1 MRSNKQEYRE
11 SIMPKPA
18 VLHMISPEKHVSPF
32 DVNMAA
38 DAGFEVIATYGE
50 VELSQVTDLVQDMI
64 FSRSPKDAKRTALFI
79 GGRDAGLALDM
90 LAKAKKALMPPFAI
104 SLFADPS
111 GSFTTAAA
119 MMALI
124 EKQLREE
131 GGLKGRKVAVFGAG
145 GTVGVAA
152 AVLAAKAEAE
162 VTIASHRG
170 RAAAEQRAA
179 ELKQRFGIDLAA
191 DDGSS
196 AGAKAAT
203 VGDAEIVISAGPP
216 GVQILGRNE
225 LTQARALRIAADV
238 NAVPPAGIEGLGIS
252 DMAKPL
258 SGTGAVGFGPLAIGN
273 IKFKTQHQLLQMMLE
288 ADEPLVLEFQEAYRI
303 ARAIAG

>member
-1 MRSNKQEYRE
+1 MA
-11 SIMPKPA
+11 KPA

-38 DAGFEVIATYGE
+38 DAGFEVIATYGS
-50 VELSQVTDLVQDMI
+50 VELKEVTGLVQDMI

-124 EKQLREE
+124 EKHLREE
-131 GGLKGRKVAVFGAG
+131 GGLAGRKVAVFGAG

-152 AVLAAKAEAE
+152 AVLAAKADAK

-170 RAAAEQRAA
+170 RLAAEQRAA
-179 ELKQRFGIDLAA
+179 ELQQRFGADLAA
-191 DDGSS
+191 EDGSS
-196 AGAKAAT
+196 AEAKAAAIR
-203 VGDAEIVISAGPP
+203 DAEIVIAAGPP
-216 GVQILGRNE
+216 GVQILGRSE
-225 LTQARALRIAADV
+225 LGEAKTLKMAADV

-258 SGTGAVGFGPLAIGN
+258 GGTRAVGFGPLAIGN

-288 ADEPLVLEFQEAYRI
+288 ADEPLVLDFQEAYRI
-303 ARAIAG
+303 ARVLCC

>member
-1 MRSNKQEYRE
+1 MAKR
-11 SIMPKPA
+11 A

-50 VELSQVTDLVQDMI
+50 VELAQVTGLVQDMI
-64 FSRSPKDAKRTALFI
+64 FSRAPKDAKRTALFI

-90 LAKAKKALMPPFAI
+90 LAKARKALMPPFAI

-131 GGLKGRKVAVFGAG
+131 GGLAGRKVAVFGAG

-152 AVLAAKAEAE
+152 AVLAANAGAE

-170 RAAAEQRAA
+170 RSAAEQRAA
-179 ELKQRFGIDLAA
+179 ELKQRFGAELAA

-196 AGAKAAT
+196 AAAKAAT
-203 VGDAEIVISAGPP
+203 IGAAEIVISAGPP

-225 LTQARALRIAADV
+225 LSQARALRIAADV
-238 NAVPPAGIEGLGIS
+238 NAVPPAGIEGLGLS

-258 SGTGAVGFGPLAIGN
+258 AGTGAVGFGPLAIGN

-288 ADEPLVLEFQEAYRI
+288 ADDPLVLEFQEAYRI
-303 ARAIAG
+303 ARTIAG

>member
-1 MRSNKQEYRE
+1 MAR
-11 SIMPKPA
+11 PA
-18 VLHMISPEKHVSPF
+18 ILHMISPQKHVSPF

-50 VELSQVTDLVQDMI
+50 VGVGDVAGLVQDMI
-64 FSRSPKDAKRTALFI
+64 FSRAPKDARRTALFI

-90 LAKAKKALMPPFAI
+90 LTAAKKAMMPPFAI
-104 SLFADPS
+104 SVFADPS
-111 GSFTTAAA
+111 GSFTTAGAT
-119 MMALI
+119 MALI
-124 EKQLREE
+124 EKHLREE
-131 GGLKGRKVAVFGAG
+131 GGLRRRKVAVFGAG

-170 RAAAEQRAA
+170 RLAAEQRAG
-179 ELKQRFGIDLAA
+179 ELKQRFGTDIAA

-196 AGAKAAT
+196 PAAKAAM
-203 VGDAEIVISAGPP
+203 VRDAEIVVSAGPP
-216 GVQILGRNE
+216 GVQVLGRNE
-225 LTQARALRIAADV
+225 LSEAKALKVAADV
-238 NAVPPAGIEGLGIS
+238 NAVPPAGIEGLGVS

-258 SGTGAVGFGPLAIGN
+258 AGTRGVGFGPLAIGN
-273 IKFKTQHQLLQMMLE
+273 VKFKTQRQLLQMMLE
-288 ADEPLVLEFQEAYRI
+288 CDEPLVLDFQEAYRI

>member
-1 MRSNKQEYRE
+1 MA
-11 SIMPKPA
+11 KPP

-38 DAGFEVIATYGE
+38 DAGFEVIATYGGVDLKE
-50 VELSQVTDLVQDMI
+50 VTGLVQDMI
-64 FSRSPKDAKRTALFI
+64 FSRAPKDGKRTALFI

-124 EKQLREE
+124 EKHLREA
-131 GGLKGRKVAVFGAG
+131 GGLRGRKVTVFGAG

-152 AVLAAKAEAE
+152 AVLAAKGGAE

-170 RAAAEQRAA
+170 RHAAEQRAA
-179 ELKQRFGIDLAA
+179 ELKQRFGTDIAA
-191 DDGSS
+191 DDGSG
-196 AGAKAAT
+196 ADAKAAA
-203 VGDAEIVISAGPP
+203 VKQAEIVIAAGPP

-225 LTQARALRIAADV
+225 LGQAKALKVVADV

-258 SGTGAVGFGPLAIGN
+258 GGTGAVGFGPLAIGN

-303 ARAIAG
+303 ARVLCC

>member
-1 MRSNKQEYRE
+1 MA
-11 SIMPKPA
+11 KPA

-38 DAGFEVIATYGE
+38 DAGFEVIATYGG
-50 VELSQVTDLVQDMI
+50 VELKEVTGLVQDMI
-64 FSRSPKDAKRTALFI
+64 FSRSPKDGKRTALFI

-111 GSFTTAAA
+111 GSFTTAAS

-124 EKQLREE
+124 EKHLREE
-131 GGLKGRKVAVFGAG
+131 GGLRRRRVAVFGAG

-152 AVLAAKAEAE
+152 AVLAAKAGAE

-170 RAAAEQRAA
+170 RHAAEQRAA
-179 ELKQRFGIDLAA
+179 ELKQRFGTEIAA

-196 AGAKAAT
+196 PEAKAAT
-203 VGDAEIVISAGPP
+203 VRDAEIVVSAGPA
-216 GVQILGRNE
+216 GVQVLGRNE
-225 LTQARALRIAADV
+225 LGEAKALKVAADV
-238 NAVPPAGIEGLGIS
+238 NAVPPGGIEGLGLS

-258 SGTGAVGFGPLAIGN
+258 GGTGAVGFGPLAIGN

-303 ARAIAG
+303 ARVICC

>member
-1 MRSNKQEYRE
+1 MA
-11 SIMPKPA
+11 KPP

-38 DAGFEVIATYGE
+38 DAGFEVIAAYGGVDLKE
-50 VELSQVTDLVQDMI
+50 VTGLVQDMI
-64 FSRSPKDAKRTALFI
+64 FSRAPKDGKRTALFI

-124 EKQLREE
+124 EKHLREA
-131 GGLKGRKVAVFGAG
+131 GGLRGRKVTVFGAG
-145 GTVGVAA
+145 GTVGVAEAA
-152 AVLAAKAEAE
+152 AV
-162 VTIASHRG
+162 
-170 RAAAEQRAA
+170 
-179 ELKQRFGIDLAA
+179 KQ
-191 DDGSS
+191 
-196 AGAKAAT
+196 
-203 VGDAEIVISAGPP
+203 AEIVIAAGPP

-225 LTQARALRIAADV
+225 LAQAKALKVVADV

-258 SGTGAVGFGPLAIGN
+258 GGTGAVGFGPLAIGN

-303 ARAIAG
+303 ARVLCC

>member
-1 MRSNKQEYRE
+1 MA
-11 SIMPKPA
+11 KPA

-38 DAGFEVIATYGE
+38 DAGFEVIATYGA
-50 VELSQVTDLVQDMI
+50 VELTEVTGLVQDMI
-64 FSRSPKDAKRTALFI
+64 FSRAPKDGKRTALFI

-90 LAKAKKALMPPFAI
+90 LAKARKALMPPFAI

-124 EKQLREE
+124 EKHLREE
-131 GGLKGRKVAVFGAG
+131 GGLGDRKVTVFGAG

-152 AVLAAKAEAE
+152 AVLAAKAGAD

-170 RAAAEQRAA
+170 RLAAEQRAA
-179 ELKQRFGIDLAA
+179 ELKQRFGTDVAA

-196 AGAKAAT
+196 ADAKAAAMK
-203 VGDAEIVISAGPP
+203 DAEIVIAAGPP

-225 LTQARALRIAADV
+225 LAQASRLRVVADV

-258 SGTGAVGFGPLAIGN
+258 AGTRGVGFGPLAIGN

-303 ARAIAG
+303 ARVICC